1 MRQEPE
7 FFGDRE
13 LSLLYMARRL
23 RDALRL
29 EDVLTKSGI
38 DYYIETGTYEA
49 GLIFRSE
56 LTGAFFYVN
65 PEDLEPSQK
74 LLLANR
80 FKPYDPARNR

>member
-29 EDVLTKSGI
+29 EELLTKSGV
-38 DYYIETGTYEA
+38 DYYVETDIYEG

-65 PEDLEPSQK
+65 PEELEPSQK

-80 FKPYDPARNR
+80 FKPYNPARNR

>member
-29 EDVLTKSGI
+29 EDVLTNSGV
-38 DYYIETGTYEA
+38 DYCIETDTYEA
-49 GLIFRSE
+49 GLIFRQE

-74 LLLANR
+74 LLLINR
-80 FKPYDPARNR
+80 FKPYNPARNR

>member
-29 EDVLTKSGI
+29 EELLTKSGV
-38 DYYIETGTYEA
+38 DYCVETGTYEG

-65 PEDLEPSQK
+65 PEELEPSQK

-80 FKPYDPARNR
+80 FKPYNPARNR